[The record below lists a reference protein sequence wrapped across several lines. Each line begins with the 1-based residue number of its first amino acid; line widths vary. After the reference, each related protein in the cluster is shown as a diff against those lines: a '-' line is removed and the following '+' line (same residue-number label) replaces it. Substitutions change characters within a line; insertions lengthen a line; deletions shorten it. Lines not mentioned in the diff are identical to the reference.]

1 MLRLIRDGRARTHA
15 ELVELTGLSR
25 STVAQRV
32 DSLLTR
38 RLVVPAEPGAS
49 RGGRPPRTFAFNRD
63 AGVVLAADL
72 GATHSRVAITD
83 MAGDVLAEA
92 REDIPIASGPEIV
105 LGWLEETFDG
115 LLKEVERGGD
125 DVQRHRGRR
134 AGPGRVRRPARRW
147 RRRSCPAGT
156 ATASPRDLRNRYG
169 VPVLV
174 DNDVNIMALGEYW
187 SRWRDTD
194 HLLFVKVGTGI
205 GCGVITDGRIHRGAQ
220 GAAGDIGHIHVPD
233 HDDVI
238 CRCGNLGCLEA
249 IAGGGAMAATLTNLG
264 VPAHN
269 SRDVVRHVR
278 DGRPE
283 AMRLVRQAGREL
295 GGVLARAVNFFN
307 PGVIVI
313 GGDIAHAD
321 EHLLAGVRE
330 VVYRRSTA
338 LATRSIRIARSTL
351 DDRAGVLGAAV
362 MVIEACWHPRRSTRR
377 WPPRP
382 AARGG
387 ADELRLGR
395 AARVWPRGRQ
405 CRVFV
410 DMRENPRVEFSTYA
424 VVNATL
430 TAQRPTPSPPY
441 PAAVEFSPVGRSG

>member
-1 MLRLIRDGRARTHA
+1 
-15 ELVELTGLSR
+15 
-25 STVAQRV
+25 
-32 DSLLTR
+32 
-38 RLVVPAEPGAS
+38 
-49 RGGRPPRTFAFNRD
+49 
-63 AGVVLAADL
+63 
-72 GATHSRVAITD
+72 
-83 MAGDVLAEA
+83 
-92 REDIPIASGPEIV
+92 V
-105 LGWLEETFDG
+105 LGWLEETFDA
-115 LLKEVERGGD
+115 LLKQANRTRD
-125 DVQRHRGRR
+125 DVRGVGVGVP
-134 AGPGRVRRPARRW
+134 GPVEFVT
-147 RRRSCPAGT
+147 GT
-156 ATASPRDLRNRYG
+156 PVAPPIMPGWDGYGVAAHLRERYG
-169 VPVLV
+169 APVLV

-187 SRWRDTD
+187 ARWRDTA

-249 IAGGGAMAATLTNLG
+249 VAGGGAMAARLSEAG
-264 VPAHN
+264 IPAEN

-295 GGVLARAVNFFN
+295 GGVLASAVNFFN

-351 DDRAGVLGAAV
+351 DDRAGVIGAAV
-362 MVIEACWHPRRSTRR
+362 MVIEAVLAPDAVDQAI
-377 WPPRP
+377 
-382 AARGG
+382 AAAG
-387 ADELRLGR
+387 
-395 AARVWPRGRQ
+395 
-405 CRVFV
+405 
-410 DMRENPRVEFSTYA
+410 
-424 VVNATL
+424 
-430 TAQRPTPSPPY
+430 
-441 PAAVEFSPVGRSG
+441 

>member
-1 MLRLIRDGRARTHA
+1 MLRLIRDGRARTHG

-32 DSLLTR
+32 DALLER
-38 RLVVPAEPGAS
+38 RVVVPAGAS
-49 RGGRPPRTFAFNRD
+49 ASTGGRPPKTFAFNRN

-72 GATHSRVAITD
+72 GATHSRVAVTD
-83 MAGDVLAEA
+83 LAGDVMVETRA
-92 REDIPIASGPEIV
+92 DISIADGPDPV
-105 LGWLEETFDG
+105 LSWLEQTFDG
-115 LLKEVERGGD
+115 LLGER
-125 DVQRHRGRR
+125 
-134 AGPGRVRRPARRW
+134 
-147 RRRSCPAGT
+147 SL
-156 ATASPRDLRNRYG
+156 SPRDVRGTGVGVPGPVEFATGSPVAPPIMPGWDGYSVSARLRERYG
-169 VPVLV
+169 APVLV

-187 SRWRDTD
+187 ARWRDTA

-249 IAGGGAMAATLTNLG
+249 IAGGGAMAARLSEAG
-264 VPAHN
+264 ISADN

-295 GGVLARAVNFFN
+295 GGVLASAVNFFN

-351 DDRAGVLGAAV
+351 DDRAGVIGAAV
-362 MVIEACWHPRRSTRR
+362 MVIEAVLAPDAVDQAI
-377 WPPRP
+377 
-382 AARGG
+382 AA
-387 ADELRLGR
+387 
-395 AARVWPRGRQ
+395 
-405 CRVFV
+405 
-410 DMRENPRVEFSTYA
+410 
-424 VVNATL
+424 
-430 TAQRPTPSPPY
+430 
-441 PAAVEFSPVGRSG
+441 SG

>member
-1 MLRLIRDGRARTHA
+1 
-15 ELVELTGLSR
+15 
-25 STVAQRV
+25 
-32 DSLLTR
+32 
-38 RLVVPAEPGAS
+38 
-49 RGGRPPRTFAFNRD
+49 
-63 AGVVLAADL
+63 VLAADL
-72 GATHSRVAITD
+72 GATHSRVAVTD

-105 LGWLEETFDG
+105 LAWLEETFDG
-115 LLKEVERGGD
+115 LLKEVKRGAD
-125 DVQRHRGRR
+125 DVQGIGVGVP
-134 AGPGRVRRPARRW
+134 GPVEFVT
-147 RRRSCPAGT
+147 GT
-156 ATASPRDLRNRYG
+156 PVAPPIMPGWDGYGVAAHLRNRYG

-249 IAGGGAMAATLTNLG
+249 IAGGGAMATTLTNLG
-264 VPAHN
+264 VPAQN

-295 GGVLARAVNFFN
+295 GGVLASAVNFFN

-351 DDRAGVLGAAV
+351 DDRAGVIGAAV
-362 MVIEACWHPRRSTRR
+362 MVIEAVLAPEAVDQAI
-377 WPPRP
+377 
-382 AARGG
+382 AAAG
-387 ADELRLGR
+387 
-395 AARVWPRGRQ
+395 V
-405 CRVFV
+405 
-410 DMRENPRVEFSTYA
+410 
-424 VVNATL
+424 
-430 TAQRPTPSPPY
+430 
-441 PAAVEFSPVGRSG
+441 